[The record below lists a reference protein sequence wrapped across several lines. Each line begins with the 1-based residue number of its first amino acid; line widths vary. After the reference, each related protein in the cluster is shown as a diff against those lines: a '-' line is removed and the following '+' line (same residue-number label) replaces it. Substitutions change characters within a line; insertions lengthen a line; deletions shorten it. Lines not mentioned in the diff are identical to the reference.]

1 MDKLKEVIRIWLWKV
16 LATPIM
22 ERIEKGMAYHTQVV
36 ERRLLTE
43 INRLDRDIEHR
54 VNDLRNEVVLHG
66 SGNLRETQLV
76 LNELRRHANLQE
88 YEAVHFASE
97 KMVLDQDFWKL
108 STDRQRKEKIAD
120 WVRIYCSKNN
130 WHIPSQE
137 RLDDL
142 IAAKLD
148 QITHRKVGPTQ

>member
-1 MDKLKEVIRIWLWKV
+1 MKRLKEAIRAWLWKI
-16 LATPIM
+16 LAEPILAH
-22 ERIEKGMAYHTQVV
+22 IDKGMAYHAQTL

-43 INRLDRDIEHR
+43 INRLDRDMESR
-54 VNDLRNEVVLHG
+54 ANGLRNEVVLHG

-130 WHIPSQE
+130 WHIPAEE
-137 RLDDL
+137 RLNDL